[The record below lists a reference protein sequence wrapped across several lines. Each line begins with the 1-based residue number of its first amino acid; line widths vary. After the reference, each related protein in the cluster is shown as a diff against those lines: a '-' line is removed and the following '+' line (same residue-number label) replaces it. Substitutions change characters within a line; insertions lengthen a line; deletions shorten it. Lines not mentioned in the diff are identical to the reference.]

1 MVVFSSSINIIDLVG
16 STDHYFNII
25 LLESLEDGDQVRR
38 VKSMTSNLI
47 IIVGKIKIQIS
58 FDNHIFVIFVL
69 KIFQKNIWIY

>member
-1 MVVFSSSINIIDLVG
+1 MVVFPSSINIIDLVG